1 MVTHPTTSEA
11 TVVMRRTIGD
21 WYANAEGRDSA
32 DFRRDWDNDDRPDR
46 TPDSWLDRLK
56 PSERPAAV
64 RPSRRSASTSRG
76 GLRGTVP
83 TQRGLADAAR
93 ELQRRMPGIKD
104 KTLVR
109 HLRQSGWLNVSEEQ
123 VRKALRAYP
132 AGPSSQSRGTTTA
145 TTPPS
150 ANPKPAKTRTKDG
163 GTITMIYPPTD
174 PPPPKSKARGTIK
187 VVSPSPATP
196 KPAKNGTPSRERPTL
211 ADVVREVQAS
221 RPGLGTKRLTQEVR
235 ARGWQGATEK
245 QVKAARKSLPPS
257 PPAPTPVLRRI
268 QVPPPLRTV
277 RTPHPDACFACGVV
291 PSPLG
296 SCRCS

>member
-1 MVTHPTTSEA
+1 
-11 TVVMRRTIGD
+11 MRRTIGD

-109 HLRQSGWLNVSEEQ
+109 HLRQRGWLDVSEEQ
-123 VRKALRAYP
+123 VRKALRAHP
-132 AGPSSQSRGTTTA
+132 ARPSSQSRGATTA

-150 ANPKPAKTRTKDG
+150 ANPKPAKTRTMDG
-163 GTITMIYPPTD
+163 GTVTVIHPPTNF
-174 PPPPKSKARGTIK
+174 PPKTKARGTIDA
-187 VVSPSPATP
+187 VSPPTATR
-196 KPAKNGTPSRERPTL
+196 KPAKTDTSSRRERRTL
-211 ADVVREVQAS
+211 ADVVRAVLVS
-221 RPGLGTKRLTQEVR
+221 RPGLNTRRLTQEVR
-235 ARGWQGATEK
+235 ASGWPKATER
-245 QVKAARKSLPPS
+245 QVKAVRKSLPPS
-257 PPAPTPVLRRI
+257 PPAPTPPPRRI

-277 RTPHPDACFACGVV
+277 RTPRPDACFACGVV